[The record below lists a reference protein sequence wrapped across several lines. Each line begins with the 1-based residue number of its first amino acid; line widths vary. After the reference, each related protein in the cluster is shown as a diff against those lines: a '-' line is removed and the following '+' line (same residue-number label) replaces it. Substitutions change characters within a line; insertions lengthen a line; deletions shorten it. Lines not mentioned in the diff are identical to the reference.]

1 MARRNQKER
10 ATRLAKARTG
20 IDGVDEITGGGLP
33 RGRTTLLAG
42 TAGSGKTVLALQT
55 LVNGAW
61 RFDEPGIFVAFEEGF
76 QQVVANAASFG
87 WGIPG
92 LVQKR
97 GRRSPRLAFVD
108 GRLSPGA
115 VQAGTFD
122 LGGLLATVEF
132 RAKEIGA
139 KRIVFDGI
147 DVLLTMLNDPR
158 VEREEMCRIHDFL
171 ERAGLVGIVTMS
183 TAGLEPRSSFMLS
196 LSD

>member
-10 ATRLAKARTG
+10 ESRLSKAQTG

-42 TAGSGKTVLALQT
+42 PAGSGKTVLALET
-55 LVNGAW
+55 LLNGVR

-87 WGIPG
+87 WEIPS

-122 LGGLLATVEF
+122 LSGLLAAVEF

-147 DVLLTMLNDPR
+147 DVLLAMLNDPR
-158 VEREEMCRIHDFL
+158 VERGEMCRMHDRL
-171 ERAGLVGIVTMS
+171 QPAGVP
-183 TAGLEPRSSFMLS
+183 AGGARLTVAR
-196 LSD
+196 